1 MSKSVPSAASAQH
14 KRLARAPSALPWYVL
29 KIVAVSKNAP
39 THETSRP
46 PTSTHARGFTLVEV
60 LVALVVL
67 SIGLLGMAKMVMV
80 SSHSNDSAYLRSQAT
95 ALAYQA
101 MDSMRANL
109 MAGDGQW
116 LRRHPRV
123 MPAPTGNCSA
133 YCLNTPPGLV
143 GCYGWKQHLINALP
157 SGTGS
162 ITTSATFPVIATVV
176 VQWDDSAAQS
186 AIATATDSGRP
197 LTRSRSLCKR
207 CCNDARARLLV
218 GRAHGGDHPG
228 FDCHG
233 GRHVGVHRLALRIS
247 VDLRCRRGER

>member
-1 MSKSVPSAASAQH
+1 MRLHTKYTPL
-14 KRLARAPSALPWYVL
+14 KR
-29 KIVAVSKNAP
+29 
-39 THETSRP
+39 TDE
-46 PTSTHARGFTLVEV
+46 RGFTLVEV

-67 SIGLLGMAKMVMV
+67 SVGLLGMAKMVMV

-109 MAGDGQW
+109 IAATANGYATP
-116 LRRHPRV
+116 LNV

-133 YCLNTPPGLV
+133 VCANTALALSDV
-143 GCYGWKQHLINALP
+143 YGWKQHLKNALP

-186 AIATATDSGRP
+186 VF
-197 LTRSRSLCKR
+197 
-207 CCNDARARLLV
+207 N
-218 GRAHGGDHPG
+218 GGANNQTITLQT
-228 FDCHG
+228 
-233 GRHVGVHRLALRIS
+233 VLQ
-247 VDLRCRRGER
+247 